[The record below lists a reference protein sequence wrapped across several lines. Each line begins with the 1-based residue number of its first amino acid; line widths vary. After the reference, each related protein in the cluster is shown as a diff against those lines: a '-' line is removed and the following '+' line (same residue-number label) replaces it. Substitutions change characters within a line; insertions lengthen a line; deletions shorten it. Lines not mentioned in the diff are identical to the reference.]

1 MENSLLDLLPTVNA
15 VHKKTLVKGEYV
27 EYTDLSF
34 YCSGCGSWI
43 SHPMMEKKIKYCP
56 KCKSKIERWVTVDDD
71 L

>member
-1 MENSLLDLLPTVNA
+1 MDSLLDLLPGVNA
-15 VHKKTLVKGEYV
+15 IQEKKEIIGEYYG
-27 EYTDLSF
+27 YTDLSF

-56 KCKSKIERWVTVDDD
+56 KCKSKIEKWVTLDDD